1 MELYE
6 VATNVPNSAHHNVPL
21 SIACVVKPTTDTA
34 DQLTP
39 SYDIAKWFDAV
50 LEAEVAIK
58 IPRSELHTTSASPFV
73 SMDVLVAQDVPLVD
87 VIITEV
93 NPVVVDTAQN

>member
-1 MELYE
+1 MELNE
-6 VATNVPNSAHHNVPL
+6 VATNVPSSAHHNVPL
-21 SIACVVKPTTDTA
+21 SIENEVKPTTDTA

-58 IPRSELHTTSASPFV
+58 IPRSELHTTSASPFE
-73 SMDVLVAQDVPLVD
+73 SIEVLVIQVVPFVD
-87 VIITEV
+87 VIIT
-93 NPVVVDTAQN
+93 